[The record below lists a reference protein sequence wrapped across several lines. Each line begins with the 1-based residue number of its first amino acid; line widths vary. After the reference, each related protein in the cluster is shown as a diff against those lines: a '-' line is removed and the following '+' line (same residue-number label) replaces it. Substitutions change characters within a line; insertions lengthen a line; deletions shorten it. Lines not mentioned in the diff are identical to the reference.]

1 MTQDKSTS
9 ADVFRPDA
17 GERGSEASFV
27 NPISGLA
34 NDYFNLYNEVV
45 MIVEQL
51 PQMPELFEEL
61 MAWRPIAYEDY
72 FAKSQLRN
80 SASALEQY
88 RKLDPA
94 FREEFEALVKELDRV
109 AVGSVVALRRIHK
122 QPETP
127 PEVLEE
133 ACARHGARLRG
144 LLAQAAMLANHKK

>member
-34 NDYFNLYNEVV
+34 YDYFNLFNEVV

-80 SASALEQY
+80 SASAEG
-88 RKLDPA
+88 A
-94 FREEFEALVKELDRV
+94 
-109 AVGSVVALRRIHK
+109 
-122 QPETP
+122 
-127 PEVLEE
+127 
-133 ACARHGARLRG
+133 AR
-144 LLAQAAMLANHKK
+144 